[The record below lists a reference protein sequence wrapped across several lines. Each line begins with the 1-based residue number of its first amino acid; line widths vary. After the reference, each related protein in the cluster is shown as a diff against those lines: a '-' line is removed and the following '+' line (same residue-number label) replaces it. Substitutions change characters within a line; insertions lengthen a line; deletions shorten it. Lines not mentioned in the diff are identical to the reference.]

1 MSMYSHSPGGS
12 SAGPGVESVVLLV
25 DAVRF
30 DDKYLEVEARYKYA
44 ETKLQQLMSASLSRT
59 KRRRLRVC
67 SCYTDL
73 HCVTFS
79 NNFKFLRTFCHIL
92 QILVSHA

>member
-1 MSMYSHSPGGS
+1 MYSHSPGGS
-12 SAGPGVESVVLLV
+12 SGASCVLLV
-25 DAVRF
+25 DAVRLY
-30 DDKYLEVEARYKYA
+30 DKYLEVDARYSDP
-44 ETKLQQLMSASLSRT
+44 ETKLQQLLAARHEWE
-59 KRRRLRVC
+59 KRRRLQVC

-79 NNFKFLRTFCHIL
+79 NNFKFLRMFCRIL